1 MAEIRGILVKKT
13 KEVSGV
19 SKRTGNEWKS
29 AEFLIEIPG
38 RFKQTA
44 IMQVRDTKEGRIA
57 FFEKHVGHEVVVSFD
72 YAGHEYNGNWYNQ
85 LDAWGIALAQPA
97 GNAVMTPTV
106 GTMPAEGKEYQDNSG
121 EPLPFV

>member
-1 MAEIRGILVKKT
+1 MAEIKGILVKKT

-19 SKRTGNEWKS
+19 SKRTGNEWKA

-38 RFKQTA
+38 RFRQTA
-44 IMQVRDTKEGRIA
+44 IVQVRDTKEGRIA

-72 YAGHEYNGNWYNQ
+72 YAGHEYNGNYYNQ
-85 LDAWGIALAQPA
+85 LDAWGIALAQPT
-97 GNAVMTPTV
+97 GNTV
-106 GTMPAEGKEYQDNSG
+106 GTMQPIPPEGQDNSG